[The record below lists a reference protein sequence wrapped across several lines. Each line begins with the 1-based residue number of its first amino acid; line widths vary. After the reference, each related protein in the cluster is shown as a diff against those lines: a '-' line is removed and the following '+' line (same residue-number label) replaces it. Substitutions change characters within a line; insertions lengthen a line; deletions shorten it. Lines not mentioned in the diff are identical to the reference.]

1 MTKPRGPK
9 LEVVGAAL
17 RGAKE
22 SRGHGMDVLPED
34 CPVTPLGAEN
44 DGCWYLDALGQLRFL
59 KARDHSR
66 NNLVHLFSPLT
77 AYIEAHDPWCRFDK
91 DGNKKGIRPEAVADN
106 LMKAC
111 ASAGVWSPYAKV
123 RGRGAWKGTDGDLV
137 LHLGRR
143 LWINGRMERC
153 GMRGAFVYPVS
164 AERPGPHPDA
174 QRGGEDGPAAML
186 LARLRSWCW
195 ERPGLDDVLL
205 LGWICAAMLGGALHW
220 RPAVWITGDRGTGKS
235 TLQELVKQLLV
246 DGEGGYFGSDV
257 SEAGIRQR
265 VGYDSLPV
273 CFDELEAEEDNQRVN
288 KLIGLARQAASGGT
302 ILRGGSDHQG
312 QDFIARFSVLY
323 SSILVPPLRSQD
335 LSRIA
340 MLNLQPLRGGKP
352 PLLRPDE
359 LAMLGQRL
367 LRRMCDT
374 WADWPARLDTWR
386 EALVAVGYDAR
397 GADQYGTLLAAA
409 DLALHDAAPDSDSI
423 AELVGQ
429 LQHAARIERAEEMP
443 DWARCLQHITSSRAD
458 HWRNGEKLTFG
469 TLVAIASNRA
479 VMRPSGVEAGG
490 DPMRPDQSDRTLAQ
504 DVLASYGLR
513 VEVDTFPGGMPRV
526 NDAGE
531 WDGWLAVAN
540 AHAQLNGLFNGTHW
554 AARSGASGVWRQ
566 TLARAPDSTAG
577 KPMWFRGVKQRA
589 VMVPLRHVLT
599 QGGEA

>member
-1 MTKPRGPK
+1 MTRPRRPK
-9 LEVVGAAL
+9 LEVVANTL
-17 RGAKE
+17 RGARE
-22 SRGHGMDVLPED
+22 NRPRGSDVLPED
-34 CPVTPLGAEN
+34 CPVIPLGAEQ

-77 AYIEAHDPWCRFDK
+77 SYIEAHDAWCRFDK
-91 DGNKKGIRPEAVADN
+91 DGNKKGIRPEAVADA
-106 LMKAC
+106 LMR
-111 ASAGVWSPYAKV
+111 ASATAGVWSPYAKV
-123 RGRGAWKGTDGDLV
+123 RGRGAWRGADGDLV

-143 LWINGRMERC
+143 LWIRGRMERC
-153 GMRGAFVYPVS
+153 GLRGQHVYPVS
-164 AERPGPHPDA
+164 AERPGPHPDQ
-174 QRGGEDGPAAML
+174 QRDGPDGPAAQL
-186 LARLRSWCW
+186 LARLRTWHW
-195 ERPGLDDVLL
+195 ERQGLDEVLL

-220 RPAVWITGDRGTGKS
+220 RPAIWITGDRGTGKS

-367 LRRMCDT
+367 LRRVADT
-374 WADWPARLDTWR
+374 WELWEERLDIWR
-386 EALVAVGYDAR
+386 EALLAVGYDSR
-397 GADQYGTLLAAA
+397 GADQFGTLLAAA
-409 DLALHDAAPDSDSI
+409 DLALHDSPPHSDSI
-423 AELVGQ
+423 DELVGRLAQ
-429 LQHAARIERAEEMP
+429 AATIERAEEMP
-443 DWARCLQHITSSRAD
+443 DWQRCLQHITSSRAD

-469 TLVAIASNRA
+469 TLIAIACNRR
-479 VMRPSGVEAGG
+479 VMRPGAG
-490 DPMRPDQSDRTLAQ
+490 DDSDAILPDQSDRALAQ
-504 DVLASYGLR
+504 DVLASHGLR
-513 VEVDTFPGGMPRV
+513 VELDRYPDGKLRP
-526 NDAGE
+526 NPDGE
-531 WDGWLAVAN
+531 WDGRLAVAN
-540 AHAQLNGLFNGTHW
+540 AHAQLNGVFQGTHW
-554 AARSGASGVWRQ
+554 AARSGAAGVWRQ
-566 TLARAPDSTAG
+566 TLGRVPDAERG
-577 KPMWFRGVKQRA
+577 PAIWFRGVKQRT
-589 VMVPLRHVLT
+589 VLVPLRFVLQQ
-599 QGGEA
+599 QGAEQ